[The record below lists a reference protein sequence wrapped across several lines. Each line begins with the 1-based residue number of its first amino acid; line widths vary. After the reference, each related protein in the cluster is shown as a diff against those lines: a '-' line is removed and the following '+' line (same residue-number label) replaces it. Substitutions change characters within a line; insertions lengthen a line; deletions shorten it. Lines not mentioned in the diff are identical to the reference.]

1 MNLDA
6 QSSWI
11 VVFFIVSNDESRLNV
26 PFQIAQFLSSFAP
39 SSFYLY
45 FRYNDFVELLR
56 RTRSAFCMA
65 PGGMARFN
73 DILDMIRKS
82 YPKKGELWQKIMT
95 GLSTA

>member
-1 MNLDA
+1 
-6 QSSWI
+6 
-11 VVFFIVSNDESRLNV
+11 
-26 PFQIAQFLSSFAP
+26 
-39 SSFYLY
+39 
-45 FRYNDFVELLR
+45 
-56 RTRSAFCMA
+56 MA

>member
-1 MNLDA
+1 MCHIYPL
-6 QSSWI
+6 
-11 VVFFIVSNDESRLNV
+11 FF
-26 PFQIAQFLSSFAP
+26 
-39 SSFYLY
+39 

>member
-1 MNLDA
+1 MVIIIIIIRDGPLLLHLYYYCLTILCLSNLD
-6 QSSWI
+6 
-11 VVFFIVSNDESRLNV
+11 VPYLPFI
-26 PFQIAQFLSSFAP
+26 F
-39 SSFYLY
+39 